1 MLAAFLFVLCA
12 TGVGVAV
19 YFVMDGPRRKHLSAL
34 AKLEAREER
43 LDDDEEAL
51 QAEQRELTALER
63 QRESTRIAGQRE
75 LAARERKLLGEVE
88 EALQAERRDL
98 ATRERKLAAEV
109 AAHGSERSALQ
120 ADRLEFD
127 GRVVR
132 YSDLEAENRLLKLH
146 LRHAM
151 IEAAKQ
157 TFEAGQ
163 LVARSDSSSRLA
175 DALGRRHLEETR
187 DWIAKALTVGNYG
200 ASTQRLR
207 KAIDRTS
214 ALGLTLPPGVAEDL
228 FARLDA
234 DYARATR
241 SAQAREIQA
250 GVQAQIRE
258 ENLRERE
265 VQEAIEVAAREKRLV
280 EEALAVA
287 IAQAHGEHAV
297 EVDRLR
303 EQLAEAEAKSVRAMS
318 EAQKTKK
325 GNVYVIS
332 NIGSFG
338 ENVFKIG
345 LTRRLTPQDRI
356 DELGSASVPFPFD
369 VHMMIPAEDAPALE
383 HELHRALHRSQVN
396 RANPRKEF
404 FRVTHDEICAAAKA
418 QNVDMDRVEYLAVP
432 EATQYRQSLTMTD
445 ADQDRADDQVAQLDD
460 EPEDPDE
467 PD

>member
-1 MLAAFLFVLCA
+1 MLTAFLFVLCTTA
-12 TGVGVAV
+12 VGVAV
-19 YFVMDGPRRKHLSAL
+19 YFVMDGSRRKHLSAL
-34 AKLEAREER
+34 AKLEARVDR
-43 LDDDEEAL
+43 LDDDEEDL
-51 QAEQRELTALER
+51 QAERRELTALTK
-63 QRESTRIAGQRE
+63 QQVSVIVAGRRE
-75 LAARERKLLGEVE
+75 LAAREGKLLGEV
-88 EALQAERRDL
+88 A
-98 ATRERKLAAEV
+98 V
-109 AAHGSERSALQ
+109 HGSERSALQ
-120 ADRLEFD
+120 ADRREFD
-127 GRVVR
+127 GRVVL

-146 LRHAM
+146 LRHSTL
-151 IEAAKQ
+151 EAAKQ

-163 LVARSDSSSRLA
+163 LVARSDSTSQIA

-200 ASTQRLR
+200 ASKQRLR

-228 FARLDA
+228 FARLEA

-265 VQEAIEVAAREKRLV
+265 VQQAIEVAAREKRLV

-303 EQLAEAEAKSVRAMS
+303 EQLADAEAKSVRAMS

-345 LTRRLTPQDRI
+345 LTRRLKPQDRI

-369 VHMMIPAEDAPALE
+369 VHMMIPADDAPALE

-404 FRVTHDEICAAAKA
+404 FRVTLDEICAAAKA

-432 EATQYRQSLTMTD
+432 EATQYRQSLTMSD
-445 ADQDRADDQVAQLDD
+445 ADQDRAEKLDAELDD
-460 EPEDPDE
+460 EPELPDG

>member
-1 MLAAFLFVLCA
+1 MLAAFLFVLCI

-34 AKLEAREER
+34 AKLEAREDR

-51 QAEQRELTALER
+51 QAERSELAALTRE
-63 QRESTRIAGQRE
+63 RESAMAADRRE
-75 LAARERKLLGEVE
+75 LAAREGKLLG
-88 EALQAERRDL
+88 
-98 ATRERKLAAEV
+98 EV
-109 AAHGSERSALQ
+109 AAHGSERASLQ
-120 ADRLEFD
+120 ADRSEFD
-127 GRVVR
+127 GRAVR
-132 YSDLEAENRLLKLH
+132 YSDLEAENRVLKLH
-146 LRHAM
+146 LRHA
-151 IEAAKQ
+151 ILEAAKQ
-157 TFEAGQ
+157 TFEAGL
-163 LVARSDSSSRLA
+163 LVARSDSAGRVA

-207 KAIDRTS
+207 KAIDRAS

-228 FARLDA
+228 FARLEG
-234 DYARATR
+234 DYARVSR

-258 ENLRERE
+258 ETLRERE
-265 VQEAIEVAAREKRLV
+265 VQQAIEVAAREKRLV

-287 IAQAHGEHAV
+287 IARAHGEHAV

-332 NIGSFG
+332 NVGSFG

-345 LTRRLTPQDRI
+345 LTRRLKPQDRI

-383 HELHRALHRSQVN
+383 HELHRALHRNQVN

-404 FRVTHDEICAAAKA
+404 FRVTLDEICAAAKA
-418 QNVDMDRVEYLAVP
+418 QHVDMDCVEYLAVP
-432 EATQYRQSLTMTD
+432 EATQYRRSLNMSD
-445 ADQDRADDQVAQLDD
+445 ADQDRADDLDAEMND
-460 EPEDPDE
+460 ELEDADGPD
-467 PD
+467 

>member
-1 MLAAFLFVLCA
+1 MLTAFLFALCI
-12 TGVGVAV
+12 TGVAVAV
-19 YFVMDGPRRKHLSAL
+19 YFVMDGPRRKYLSAQ
-34 AKLEAREER
+34 AKLKGRKDR
-43 LDDDEEAL
+43 LDDEVEAL
-51 QAEQRELTALER
+51 HAERRELT
-63 QRESTRIAGQRE
+63 
-75 LAARERKLLGEVE
+75 
-88 EALQAERRDL
+88 
-98 ATRERKLAAEV
+98 TRERKLTTEV
-109 AAHGSERSALQ
+109 AAHGSERSAFL
-120 ADRLEFD
+120 ANRIEFE
-127 GRVVR
+127 GRAVR

-146 LRHAM
+146 LRHSAV
-151 IEAAKQ
+151 EAAKQ

-163 LVARSDSSSRLA
+163 LVARSDSAGQVA

-200 ASTQRLR
+200 ASKQRLR

-228 FARLDA
+228 FARLEG

-265 VQEAIEVAAREKRLV
+265 VQQAIEVAAREKRLV

-345 LTRRLTPQDRI
+345 LTRRLKPQDRI

-369 VHMMIPAEDAPALE
+369 VHMMIPADDAPALE

-404 FRVTHDEICAAAKA
+404 FRATLAEICAAAKA

-432 EATQYRQSLTMTD
+432 EATQYRQSLNMTD
-445 ADQDRADDQVAQLDD
+445 ADQDRADELDAEIDD
-460 EPEDPDE
+460 EPEVPDG

>member
-1 MLAAFLFVLCA
+1 MLTAFLFVLCT
-12 TGVGVAV
+12 TGAGVAV

-34 AKLEAREER
+34 AKLEAREDR
-43 LDDDEEAL
+43 LDDDEEDL
-51 QAEQRELTALER
+51 QAAR
-63 QRESTRIAGQRE
+63 RE
-75 LAARERKLLGEVE
+75 LAARERKL
-88 EALQAERRDL
+88 
-98 ATRERKLAAEV
+98 TAEV
-109 AAHGSERSALQ
+109 AAHGSELSALQ
-120 ADRLEFD
+120 ADRREFD
-127 GRVVR
+127 GRAVV
-132 YSDLEAENRLLKLH
+132 YTDLEAENRLLKSH
-146 LRHAM
+146 LRHA
-151 IEAAKQ
+151 ILEAAKQ
-157 TFEAGQ
+157 TFEAGR
-163 LVARSDSSSRLA
+163 LVARSDAASRVA

-207 KAIDRTS
+207 KAIDRTA

-228 FARLDA
+228 FARLES

-265 VQEAIEVAAREKRLV
+265 VQQAIEVAARERRLV

-303 EQLAEAEAKSVRAMS
+303 EQLAEAVANSVRAMS

-338 ENVFKIG
+338 ENVYKIG

-369 VHMMIPAEDAPALE
+369 VHMMIPADDAPALE

-404 FRVTHDEICAAAKA
+404 FRVTLDEISAAAKA

-432 EATQYRQSLTMTD
+432 EAAQYRQSLTMSD
-445 ADQDRADDQVAQLDD
+445 ADQDRADELDAELDD
-460 EPEDPDE
+460 EPA
-467 PD
+467 